1 MLPSHSSAGS
11 SPGAFPPRLTLN
23 SRLLASQWGQ
33 PLPQPWAAA
42 VDCLRPA
49 AMVFSRH
56 TVSLLG
62 TLSAM
67 AGAALRGPA
76 QPTPGCPG
84 KEGPR
89 GMRAGL
95 GPGPG
100 RRPGHGAEGG
110 AQPLRAEATL
120 AGRAHIKLFVRF
132 RINLFKEHEYY
143 FFFFFNAA
151 IVTAAA
157 IPTVAAPASSLNMI
171 TEHVLGPSGIKTHVL
186 QAGFIAM
193 DAMC

>member
-1 MLPSHSSAGS
+1 MLPSQSSAGS

-33 PLPQPWAAA
+33 PLAQPWAAV

-67 AGAALRGPA
+67 AGATLRGPA
-76 QPTPGCPG
+76 QPAPRCPG

-120 AGRAHIKLFVRF
+120 AGRAQAGWGGDRGGCFLLKHDYRTRLRTRRHKD
-132 RINLFKEHEYY
+132 
-143 FFFFFNAA
+143 
-151 IVTAAA
+151 
-157 IPTVAAPASSLNMI
+157 ASTPSWFHCYGC
-171 TEHVLGPSGIKTHVL
+171 HVLNSTYYYTQSRRISYITCN
-186 QAGFIAM
+186 I
-193 DAMC
+193 